1 MKKFLV
7 TACLAVASTSVV
19 AEIDPIVIIGDRYA
33 VAASDATQSIQV
45 ITAKDIEES
54 GANSVGEALKNLASV
69 SLSDSQ
75 GNGNA
80 TSAALRGVT
89 NDSAQNVVILVNGTM
104 VDFPTKEGNR
114 IDLINI
120 DQVEQIEVMSGSAG
134 VLYGDGATAGAINIV
149 TRTRQNNDRIRVS
162 AGSFG
167 LASIDL
173 SGSRK
178 SDDSS
183 FLYSITSNQKDGYRY
198 FTETQRDS
206 ANLLFETDL
215 GALRSKTLLNAGTEE
230 RYTQGTTEA
239 SNIITDRRSGGQ
251 LDIFDYDRFG
261 ISQTLSFDGPR
272 GLTSLGIAHQ
282 SSDQEQL
289 TLRYNSG
296 TSVSV
301 NGNQETE
308 RDDLNLTHQVNGVDY
323 DAVVGLQK
331 SRTKFYVSYNP
342 SDRFARTEAAFV
354 RGSKTIGDTRI
365 SGGVR
370 SEQTKQEKD
379 GARTYSNSAWELGLS
394 RPVSQSVSV
403 RARLDTH
410 FRTPT
415 IDEYEGAGPLKSQTG
430 RSAELGMTLSKPNYL
445 LDISAFR
452 IDYSNEISYTQAVG
466 QTYFNSINLDSSS
479 RQGFSVVSKVDLSD
493 QTNAQVTLN
502 LLDTE
507 FSDGEISG
515 KKIPMAPRVTI
526 AGQLTKRFA
535 KLGTLATLG
544 VRYEGERHL
553 ISDYNN
559 VLPPLDEFVEFDT
572 NFVKALGS
580 DTDLTVA
587 IKNLL
592 DHERYAYGV
601 NTSNTGYYIPNEG
614 RTFEVGLT
622 HRF

>member
-1 MKKFLV
+1 MEFNMKKFLV

-167 LASIDL
+167 LASIEL

-272 GLTSLGIAHQ
+272 GLTSLGVAHQ

-289 TLRYNSG
+289 TLR
-296 TSVSV
+296 
-301 NGNQETE
+301 
-308 RDDLNLTHQVNGVDY
+308 
-323 DAVVGLQK
+323 
-331 SRTKFYVSYNP
+331 
-342 SDRFARTEAAFV
+342 
-354 RGSKTIGDTRI
+354 
-365 SGGVR
+365 
-370 SEQTKQEKD
+370 
-379 GARTYSNSAWELGLS
+379 
-394 RPVSQSVSV
+394 
-403 RARLDTH
+403 
-410 FRTPT
+410 
-415 IDEYEGAGPLKSQTG
+415 
-430 RSAELGMTLSKPNYL
+430 
-445 LDISAFR
+445 
-452 IDYSNEISYTQAVG
+452 
-466 QTYFNSINLDSSS
+466 
-479 RQGFSVVSKVDLSD
+479 
-493 QTNAQVTLN
+493 
-502 LLDTE
+502 
-507 FSDGEISG
+507 
-515 KKIPMAPRVTI
+515 
-526 AGQLTKRFA
+526 
-535 KLGTLATLG
+535 
-544 VRYEGERHL
+544 
-553 ISDYNN
+553 
-559 VLPPLDEFVEFDT
+559 
-572 NFVKALGS
+572 
-580 DTDLTVA
+580 
-587 IKNLL
+587 
-592 DHERYAYGV
+592 
-601 NTSNTGYYIPNEG
+601 
-614 RTFEVGLT
+614 
-622 HRF
+622 